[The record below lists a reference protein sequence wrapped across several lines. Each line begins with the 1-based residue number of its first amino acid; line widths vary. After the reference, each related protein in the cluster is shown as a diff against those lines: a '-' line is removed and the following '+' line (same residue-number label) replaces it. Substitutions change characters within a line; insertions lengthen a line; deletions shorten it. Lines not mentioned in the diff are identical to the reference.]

1 MRDKR
6 KIYVLLGTVI
16 FLALAAEILF
26 ALPHHHM
33 IWNEVPG
40 ADIVI
45 GFAGA
50 WLLILLAKK
59 IMGGLFQRR
68 EDYYEEPGT
77 DGQSAAA
84 ELKAGGGAAGG
95 AELHGGSEATGGGT
109 ADRGLAGSY
118 MTDGGEKDP

>member
-1 MRDKR
+1 
-6 KIYVLLGTVI
+6 
-16 FLALAAEILF
+16 
-26 ALPHHHM
+26 M

-84 ELKAGGGAAGG
+84 ELKAGG

-118 MTDGGEKDP
+118 MTDGGEKDA

>member
-1 MRDKR
+1 
-6 KIYVLLGTVI
+6 
-16 FLALAAEILF
+16 
-26 ALPHHHM
+26 M

-59 IMGGLFQRR
+59 IMAGLFQRR

-84 ELKAGGGAAGG
+84 ELKAGSSAAGG
-95 AELHGGSEATGGGT
+95 AKLYGGSEATGGGT

-118 MTDGGEKDP
+118 MTDGGEKDA

>member
-1 MRDKR
+1 M
-6 KIYVLLGTVI
+6 V
-16 FLALAAEILF
+16 
-26 ALPHHHM
+26 
-33 IWNEVPG
+33 WNVVPG

-59 IMGGLFQRR
+59 IMAGLFQRR

-84 ELKAGGGAAGG
+84 ELKAGGEAAGG
-95 AELHGGSEATGGGT
+95 AELNGCSETTGGSGAS
-109 ADRGLAGSY
+109 GLADSY
-118 MTDGGEKDP
+118 MTDGGEKDA